1 MSQILPYLD
10 YGVYILVALVKL
22 AGMLFLGLTFGW
34 LTLDVFRKGQH
45 AWQLQVAFFLGIISL
60 LVTLLLTS
68 HLGLGGF
75 GIGVGVA
82 MIRWGEWGR
91 SDKPKSK

>member
-1 MSQILPYLD
+1 MSLILPYLN
-10 YGVYILVALVKL
+10 YAVYILVALVKF

-45 AWQLQVAFFLGIISL
+45 AWQLQVAFFLGVIAL
-60 LVTLLLTS
+60 LVALLLYS

-75 GIGVGVA
+75 GIGVGFA
-82 MIRWGEWGR
+82 MLRWGGLGK

>member
-1 MSQILPYLD
+1 MSQILPYLN
-10 YGVYILVALVKL
+10 YAVYILVALAKF
-22 AGMLFLGLTFGW
+22 AGMLLLGLTFGW
-34 LTLDVFRKGQH
+34 QALDVFRKGQH
-45 AWQLQVAFFLGIISL
+45 PWQLQVAFFLGFIVL
-60 LVTLLLTS
+60 LVALLLYS

-82 MIRWGEWGR
+82 MLRWGGWGR

>member
-1 MSQILPYLD
+1 MSQIMPYLN
-10 YGVYILVALVKL
+10 YGVYILVALVKF
-22 AGMLFLGLTFGW
+22 AGMLFLGLTLGW

-45 AWQLQVAFFLGIISL
+45 PWQLQVAFFLGIIAL
-60 LVTLLLTS
+60 LVAFLLES

-82 MIRWGEWGR
+82 MFRWAGWGR

>member
-1 MSQILPYLD
+1 MSQFLPYLN
-10 YGVYILVALVKL
+10 YGVYILVALVKF
-22 AGMLFLGLTFGW
+22 AGMTFLGLTLGW

-45 AWQLQVAFFLGIISL
+45 AWQLQVAFFLGFIAL
-60 LVTLLLTS
+60 LIALLLYS

-82 MIRWGEWGR
+82 MLRWGGWGK
-91 SDKPKSK
+91 SGKPKSK

>member
-1 MSQILPYLD
+1 MSQIMPYLD
-10 YGVYILVALVKL
+10 YIVYVLVALAKF
-22 AGMLFLGLTFGW
+22 AGMLLLGLTLGW

-45 AWQLQVAFFLGIISL
+45 PWQLQVSFFLGIIAL
-60 LVTLLLTS
+60 LVAFLLES

-82 MIRWGEWGR
+82 MFRWAGWGR